1 MKISRTYRL
10 SPATLQMIA
19 DLQTLYDQ
27 LSDKGS
33 VSATEIIELAV
44 ARWHGAEN
52 ERRGQMDRV
61 EQVNFIYQLAEN
73 IAANLGEGTA
83 EELVAYALSDEGRES
98 WGIEL
103 FEGFDDADR
112 DFLTSRVAILL
123 D

>member
-1 MKISRTYRL
+1 
-10 SPATLQMIA
+10 
-19 DLQTLYDQ
+19 
-27 LSDKGS
+27 
-33 VSATEIIELAV
+33 
-44 ARWHGAEN
+44 
-52 ERRGQMDRV
+52 MDRV
-61 EQVNFIYQLAEN
+61 EQVNFMYQLAEN

-112 DFLTSRVAILL
+112 EFLTSRVAILL